1 MRRLRTSQ
9 GGDTVSF
16 IRKLEL
22 AKLVP
27 QAPNSATVERLHRQ
41 LHHDRGFEVSLR
53 TVQRDLQE
61 LAVVF
66 DLDYSGTPPRWFRS
80 NHHDKDGLPIHDT
93 YTALTFCLVEDYLH
107 RILPTNVTQSL
118 APIFAKAR
126 QLLKESEEDFDAKR
140 WYRSV
145 KILPRA
151 LELTPPVIDENVF
164 RTVCEGLWHRDE
176 LYVTYQNRGDDEPK
190 SMNLHPHGLVVRDGV
205 MYLLATLKTYPD
217 IRHLAI
223 HRMLKAEATGRDA
236 VIQADF
242 HLADY
247 IEEGHFAYLKG
258 ESLELVLHFD
268 GYIGQHLLET
278 PLNGS
283 QHVKTLDD
291 GRIEVRAT
299 VKDSQQLRWWVLG
312 FGNGVEVVDPP
323 DFRAWVKSQ
332 IQAMSDRYR

>member
-1 MRRLRTSQ
+1 M
-9 GGDTVSF
+9 SF

-41 LHHDRGFEVSLR
+41 LHHDRGFDVSLR

-66 DLDYSGTPPRWFRS
+66 DLDCSGTPPRWFRQGGHES
-80 NHHDKDGLPIHDT
+80 DGLPIHDT

-118 APIFAKAR
+118 SPIFSKAR
-126 QLLKESEEDFDAKR
+126 QLLKESEEEFDAKR

-145 KILPRA
+145 RILPRA
-151 LELTPPVIDENVF
+151 MELTPPVIDEAVF
-164 RTVCEGLWHRDE
+164 RVVCEGLWHRDE
-176 LYVTYQNRGDDEPK
+176 LYVTYQGRLDAEPK

-205 MYLLATLKTYPD
+205 MYLLATLKTYDD
-217 IRHLAI
+217 IRHMAI
-223 HRMLKAEATGRDA
+223 HRMLKAEPTGRDA
-236 VIQADF
+236 VIQKDF

-247 IEEGHFAYLKG
+247 IDEGHFAYLQG
-258 ESLELVLHFD
+258 DELDLVLRFD
-268 GYIGQHLLET
+268 GYVGQHLLET
-278 PLNGS
+278 PINGS
-283 QHVKTLDD
+283 QRAKTLQD
-291 GRIEVRAT
+291 GRIEVSAT

-312 FGNGVEVVDPP
+312 FGDGIEVVGPP
-323 DFRAWVKSQ
+323 DFRAWVIAQ
-332 IQAMSDRYR
+332 IQAMGDRYQ